1 MHSPLR
7 DEIAA
12 AFKEALKQQRKREMA
27 TLRLVNAAIKDRDI
41 ASRTEDGGGGVSDP
55 EILDILAK
63 MIKQREES
71 AQTYADAG
79 RAELAEGER
88 EEIEIIRGF
97 LPEPL
102 SDDETR
108 AACEAAVRELTAS
121 GLKDMGKVMAVLKE
135 NYAGRMNF
143 SGASKIVKALL
154 SRG

>member
-1 MHSPLR
+1 M
-7 DEIAA
+7 
-12 AFKEALKQQRKREMA
+12 KQQRKREMA

-55 EILDILAK
+55 DILGILAK

-71 AQTYADAG
+71 AQIYADAE

-88 EEIEIIRGF
+88 EEIEIIQGF

-102 SDDETR
+102 SDAETR
-108 AACEAAVRELTAS
+108 AACETAVRELAAG

-135 NYAGRMNF
+135 KYAGRMNF
-143 SGASKIVKALL
+143 SGASKIVKELL